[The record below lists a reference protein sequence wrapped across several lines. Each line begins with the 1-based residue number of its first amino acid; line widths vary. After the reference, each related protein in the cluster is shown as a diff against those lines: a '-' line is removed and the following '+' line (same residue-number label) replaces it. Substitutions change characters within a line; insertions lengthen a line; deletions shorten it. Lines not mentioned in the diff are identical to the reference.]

1 MDKRLT
7 TGRLVIAV
15 VTTSLEE
22 TAIYV
27 IWRWLLPE
35 YDIVLSVGT
44 LAVVMGAWLIFSVWL
59 FVFTTRVLKRQ
70 PAAGLPSMVGTT
82 GKAAGT
88 LSPEGMVNIRGELW
102 GATSVDG
109 NIKTGEKIVVVG
121 EEGLKLQVRRAAPSA
136 LRKAQGKR

>member
-7 TGRLVIAV
+7 AGRLVIAV

-35 YDIVLSVGT
+35 YGIELPVWVLLT
-44 LAVVMGAWLIFSVWL
+44 IMGVWFAFSIWL
-59 FVFTTRVLKRQ
+59 FVFTTHVLKRQ
-70 PAAGLPSMVGTT
+70 PTAGLPSMVGTN
-82 GKAAGT
+82 GRAAGP
-88 LSPEGMVNIRGELW
+88 LSPDGMVNIKGELW

-109 NIKTGEKIVVVG
+109 DIQTGEKIVVVG
-121 EEGLKLQVRRAAPSA
+121 EDRLQLQVRRAGRSNVT
-136 LRKAQGKR
+136 R